1 MYWWDIKLR
10 QSDYLLIWKL
20 VKYGHH
26 TARFKWQYS
35 SKEIVELTRKVYNC
49 PIILIQSKLYSISNS
64 TLHPGRLI
72 ACSLDVISKTIQ
84 YDCVGSKLVA
94 GLRAKEVSFMEIWPR
109 MEKKL
114 GAGNLYCTFICLI
127 FISCVPYV
135 IQVPAGLWHQKS
147 VLVRSHVLYRGSA
160 QHPCA
165 SRPWV
170 PHSFWRNCLIAH
182 DV

>member
-1 MYWWDIKLR
+1 MYWWNIKLR

-114 GAGNLYCTFICLI
+114 GAG
-127 FISCVPYV
+127 
-135 IQVPAGLWHQKS
+135 LWHQKS

-170 PHSFWRNCLIAH
+170 PHSFWRNCLIAY